1 MFNWFFQHTRR
12 PEGFW
17 GRVMLKGMNKGHAS
31 ISNWG
36 MSYWDLKKDY
46 VVLDVGCGGGANIKE
61 FLKKCSEGFVY
72 GIDYSKDSVEIS
84 KRLNKESL
92 NKNCEIKE
100 GNVMDLPYE
109 DNCMDIVSAFE
120 TVYFWPDLNKG
131 FKEVYRV
138 LKQGGKFLIVC
149 EGSDPSNTKWTS
161 IIEGMTLRSGEQ
173 LKQELIN
180 EGFKNIKLFK
190 KEKEWITLI
199 SEK

>member
-36 MSYWDLKKDY
+36 MSYLDLKKDY

-61 FLKKCSEGFVY
+61 FLKKCIEGFVY

-109 DNCMDIVSAFE
+109 DNCMDVVSAFE

-131 FKEVYRV
+131 FKEVYCV
-138 LKQGGKFLIVC
+138 
-149 EGSDPSNTKWTS
+149 
-161 IIEGMTLRSGEQ
+161 
-173 LKQELIN
+173 
-180 EGFKNIKLFK
+180 
-190 KEKEWITLI
+190 
-199 SEK
+199 